1 MLTKSQNNNQNEL
14 FRSRLESII
23 NLKKPLCT
31 LSTKINWS
39 ALENSFTKYYSKD
52 FGRPSKPIRL
62 MVSLLILKHLYNMS
76 DESVVERWSE
86 NPYWQ
91 YFSGMEY
98 FQWELPC
105 DPTELV
111 KFRNRIGESGVEE
124 IFKSSIEIHGK
135 DAMEKEVIQDTT
147 VQEKNITFPTDS
159 KLHIKIIKACLKL
172 ANSYNIK
179 LRQTYTTTLKKL
191 RWSLRYLN
199 NPKRRKEA
207 IKAMRKIKT
216 IAGRLVREILRKL
229 SPEQIAKHAVLARMQ
244 QILNQKRTDKN
255 KLYSLH
261 EPDVACIAKGKEHK
275 KYEFGS
281 KVSITITKTN
291 SIIVG
296 AMNFLGNPYDGNT
309 LEPALEQVSRL
320 RGEPPKKVLLDE
332 GFRGRERIGAIEL
345 IRAHRNKNEKSNKKI
360 AQHSKYKRRKWFNR
374 RAAIEPIIGHLK
386 SGYRLGRNFLKGRI
400 GDSINLMLAAA
411 AFNINKWL
419 KNFIFWLFSIFYSLR
434 FNYPIKPFVVLF
446 QG

>member
-1 MLTKSQNNNQNEL
+1 MLTKSQCSNQNEL
-14 FRSRLESII
+14 FRSRLDSII
-23 NLKKPLCT
+23 DLNKPLCV

-39 ALENSFTKYYSKD
+39 ALEELFSKYYSKD
-52 FGRPSKPIRL
+52 FGRPSKSIRL

-98 FQWELPC
+98 FQWHLPC

-111 KFRNRIGESGVEE
+111 KFRNRIGDAGVEE
-124 IFKSSIEIHGK
+124 IFKQSIEIHGK
-135 DAMEKEVIQDTT
+135 SAMEKEVIQDTT

-159 KLHIKIIKACLKL
+159 KLHIKIIKLCLKL
-172 ANSYNIK
+172 AKSYNIK
-179 LRQTYTTTLKKL
+179 LRQSYKTTLKHL

-199 NPKRRKEA
+199 SPKRRKEA
-207 IKAMRKIKT
+207 LKAMRKIKT

-229 SPEQIAKHAVLARMQ
+229 SNEQLEKHKDLLDRMQ
-244 QILNQKRTDKN
+244 RVLNQKRTDKN
-255 KLYSLH
+255 KIYSLH

-291 SIIVG
+291 CIIVG
-296 AMNFLGNPYDGNT
+296 AKNFLGNPYDGNT
-309 LEPALEQVSRL
+309 LEPSLEQVTRL
-320 RGEPPKKVLLDE
+320 RESPPAKVLVDE
-332 GFRGRERIGAIEL
+332 GYRGRAKIGETEIV
-345 IRAHRNKNEKSNKKI
+345 RAHRKKEEKGNKDES
-360 AQHSKYKRRKWFNR
+360 HSKYKRKKWFNR
-374 RAAIEPIIGHLK
+374 RAAVEPVIGHLK
-386 SGYRLGRNFLKGRI
+386 KNYRMATNYLKGSI
-400 GDSINLMLAAA
+400 GDSVNLMLAAT

-419 KNFIFWLFSIFYSLR
+419 KNLVFWLFSIFDFYR
-434 FNYPIKPFVVLF
+434 FFTPKVYCK
-446 QG
+446 